1 MDFALSERA
10 QKFRDEVAAFVA
22 GVDRDE
28 IARYERE
35 SEFPHFVYDALAA
48 RGWAGVMVPEKYGGL
63 GMGAIEMSIITEELG
78 LIGLSGLTLTLHG
91 QITLLKLG
99 TEEQKTRYL
108 PLLCKGSLLSAI
120 VVSENDAGSN
130 LKNLKTRA
138 VRDGDHF
145 IINGQ
150 KHHITL
156 GDEAGM
162 LILFAMTEKGLTTF
176 IVDKATPGITTSKMD
191 AIGWRLDPHY
201 DISFENVRIPARQM
215 LGSEG
220 RGLDTFF
227 ASFNLTRVCN
237 AAHLLGIA
245 RAAFQD
251 GVSYAVQRNVGENK
265 VADFQGIQW
274 LIAELAVKIEVA
286 SLMRFKAAW
295 MEDAGL
301 EHECETAMSKLLA
314 LDAATSCANNVFSLV
329 GGQGLYRSMPYERYL
344 RDAKVGQATG
354 GSPEIMK
361 NNIARDVL
369 RKYGHATKR
378 K

>member
-10 QKFRDEVAAFVA
+10 QRFHDELDVFVA
-22 GVDRDE
+22 GIDREE
-28 IARYERE
+28 IAKYERA
-35 SEFPHFVYDALAA
+35 SEFPHFVYDALSA
-48 RGWAGVMVPEKYGGL
+48 RGWAGVMVPAEYGGL
-63 GMGAIEMSIITEELG
+63 GMGAVEMTIITEKLG

-91 QITLLKLG
+91 QMTIMKLG
-99 TEEQKTRYL
+99 TEEQKRRYL
-108 PLLCKGSLLSAI
+108 PLLSKGKLLSAI

-130 LKNLKTRA
+130 LKNLQTRA
-138 VRDGDHF
+138 ERDGDHF
-145 IINGQ
+145 VINGQ

-156 GDEAGM
+156 GNEAG
-162 LILFAMTEKGLTTF
+162 LLVLFAMTDKGLTTF
-176 IVDKATPGITTSKMD
+176 LVDKSTPGISTAKMD

-201 DISFENVRIPARQM
+201 DIKFDNVRIPATQM
-215 LGSEG
+215 LGAEG
-220 RGLDTFF
+220 RGLNTFF
-227 ASFNLTRVCN
+227 ASFNITRICN
-237 AAHLLGIA
+237 AAHLLGVA

-251 GVSYAVQRNVGENK
+251 SVSYAIKRNVGDNK

-274 LIAELAVKIEVA
+274 LIAELAVKLETA
-286 SLMRFKAAW
+286 SLMRYKAAW

-301 EHECETAMSKLLA
+301 EHERETAMAKILA
-314 LDAATSCANNVFSLV
+314 LDAATSCANQAFSLV
-329 GGQGLYRSMPYERYL
+329 GGQGLYREMPYERYL

-369 RKYGHATKR
+369 RDFGHATKR